1 MPCPI
6 SRTLSL
12 VREETGLDVLTI
24 YNTMPL
30 ICVYVF
36 EHMWFVKQGI
46 DCKWHGD
53 QTVEEAVHDLLIS
66 S

>member
-12 VREETGLDVLTI
+12 VREETGIDVLTI

-30 ICVYVF
+30 ICVYAF
-36 EHMWFVKQGI
+36 GHMWFVKQGI
-46 DCKWHGD
+46 DCKWQGE
-53 QTVEEAVHDLLIS
+53 QTADETAMDIIS